1 MYFQQPFDN
10 LIIGA
15 GQAGLAAAYHLQRAG
30 KSFMILETGDRPV
43 GSWPHYYDSLR
54 LFSPARFSSLPG
66 LPFPGDPERYPTR
79 DEVSAYLEAYAAHF
93 AFPICFGARVA
104 QVTQADGLFTVITA
118 DHRHFQAHSLIAA
131 TGSFSRPHL
140 PTLPGQ
146 QRFQGEILHS
156 VAYRTPAPFH
166 GKRVIVVGAGNSA
179 IQIAIEL
186 AQVANVTLATREP
199 VRFVQQRPNGRDI
212 HFWWWLTGFDRFRLD
227 LPVGAW
233 LERLANGKGP
243 RVLDTGVYQTALAA
257 RKPEQRPLFAH
268 FTEAGVAW
276 DDGRAE
282 AVDSVIF
289 ATGYRP
295 NLAYLAGLG
304 ALDAEAQ
311 ALQKHGVSLMVP
323 GLYFVGLS
331 NQRTFASAT
340 LRGVGADA
348 ALVVRHLK
356 RHLRTVQQPHRSTY
370 PLACCLTG
378 STSASAQ

>member
-1 MYFQQPFDN
+1 MHFQQPFDT

-15 GQAGLAAAYHLQRAG
+15 GQAGLAAAYHLQRVG
-30 KSFMILETGDRPV
+30 KSFTILEAGDRPV

-66 LPFPGDPERYPTR
+66 LPFPGDPERYPAR
-79 DEVSAYLEAYAAHF
+79 DEVIAYLEAYAAHF
-93 AFPICFGARVA
+93 GFPFQFGARVVK
-104 QVTQADGLFTVITA
+104 VTQRDGLFTVVTA
-118 DHRHFQAHSLIAA
+118 DNQRFQAHSLIAA

-146 QRFQGEILHS
+146 QRFGGEILHA
-156 VAYRTPAPFH
+156 VAYRSPAPFK

-179 IQIAIEL
+179 IQIAAEL
-186 AQVANVTLATREP
+186 AQVATVTLATREA
-199 VRFVQQRPNGRDI
+199 VRFVQQRPKGRDI

-243 RVLDTGVYQTALAA
+243 RVLDTGVYQAA
-257 RKPEQRPLFAH
+257 IAAGKPEHRPLFSH
-268 FTEAGVAW
+268 FTEEGVVW
-276 DDGRAE
+276 HDGRSEQIDA
-282 AVDSVIF
+282 VIF

-295 NLAYLAGLG
+295 NLAYLDGLG
-304 ALDAEAQ
+304 VVDAEGQ
-311 ALQKHGVSLMVP
+311 VQQKHGVSLTVL

-356 RHLRTVQQPHRSTY
+356 RHLHRIQQPRQRKYSL
-370 PLACCLTG
+370 PCCVAG
-378 STSASAQ
+378 PTSAAA

>member
-1 MYFQQPFDN
+1 MHSQHPFDT

-30 KSFMILETGDRPV
+30 KAFMLLEAGDHPV

-66 LPFPGDPERYPTR
+66 LPFTGDPERYPTR
-79 DEVSAYLEAYAAHF
+79 DEVIAYLDAYATHF
-93 AFPICFGARVA
+93 AFPICFGARVV
-104 QVTQADGLFTVITA
+104 QVTQTDGLFTVLTA
-118 DHRHFQAHSLIAA
+118 DHQRLQAHSLIAA

-146 QRFQGEILHS
+146 QRFQGEIIHS
-156 VAYRTPAPFH
+156 VAYRSPAPFT

-179 IQIAIEL
+179 IQVAAEL
-186 AQVANVTLATREP
+186 AQVATVTLATREP
-199 VRFVQQRPNGRDI
+199 VRFVQQRPKGRDI

-233 LERLANGKGP
+233 LERQANGKGP
-243 RVLDTGVYQTALAA
+243 RVLDTGVYQAALAA
-257 RKPEQRPLFAH
+257 GKPEPRPLFTH
-268 FTEAGVAW
+268 FTEEGVVW
-276 DDGRAE
+276 DNGSREQIDA
-282 AVDSVIF
+282 VIF

-304 ALDAEAQ
+304 AVDAEGRVQ
-311 ALQKHGVSLMVP
+311 QKHGVSLTVP
-323 GLYFVGLS
+323 GLFFVGLS

-356 RHLRTVQQPHRSTY
+356 RHLRTSQSPRRSFYTRF
-370 PLACCLTG
+370 CCPT
-378 STSASAQ
+378 ASPSVAG